1 MKASSSRAAPPHAT
15 SSATPPAASPAE
27 STAGSRA
34 VSTPPA
40 SPAAGKPAPRRPG
53 RPSGGVGGAE
63 QRERL
68 IAAALAL
75 FARQGIV
82 DTSLAAIA
90 REAGVTPAMVHY
102 YFKTRDQLIDVLID
116 ERFVPLRSAMGGWL
130 EQYPDDPVAAL
141 TALTQ
146 RFVEVAQAHAWFA
159 PLWVREVISEGG
171 LLRQRMH
178 ERYGYE
184 QQLAAHEA
192 ITRWQREGK
201 LNAALEPSLLFQ
213 SLLGLTLLPLATAHV
228 WRDNLVPRRVGA
240 EEIARHAV
248 ALITQGIRP
257 A

>member
-1 MKASSSRAAPPHAT
+1 MKEPGSRAKSPHAHLSAAAT
-15 SSATPPAASPAE
+15 SDSPVASPAASPA
-27 STAGSRA
+27 T
-34 VSTPPA
+34 
-40 SPAAGKPAPRRPG
+40 GKPAPRRPG
-53 RPSGGVGGAE
+53 RPSGGAGGAG

-68 IAAALAL
+68 IAVALAL

-82 DTSLAAIA
+82 DTTLAAIA

-102 YFKTRDQLIDVLID
+102 YFNTRDQLIDVIID
-116 ERFVPLRSAMGGWL
+116 ERFVPLRSSMGGWL
-130 EQYPDDPVAAL
+130 EKYPDDPVAAL

-146 RFVEVAQAHAWFA
+146 RFVEVGQAHPWFA

-184 QQLAAHEA
+184 HQRAAHEA
-192 ITRWQREGK
+192 IERWQREGK

-213 SLLGLTLLPLATAHV
+213 SLLGLTLLPLATAQV
-228 WRDNLVPRRVGA
+228 WRNDLVPRRVGA